1 MPPFSPMQR
10 RVMLIIQELNIHVT
24 EQRAEMVYFWHHI

>member
-10 RVMLIIQELNIHVT
+10 RVVLIIQVLNIHVT
-24 EQRAEMVYFWHHI
+24 EQRAEMVCFCHHI